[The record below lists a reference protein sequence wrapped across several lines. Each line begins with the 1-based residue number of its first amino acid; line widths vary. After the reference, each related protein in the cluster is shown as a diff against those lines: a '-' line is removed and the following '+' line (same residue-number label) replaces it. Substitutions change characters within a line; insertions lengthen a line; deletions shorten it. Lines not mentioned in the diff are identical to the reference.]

1 MIKVNY
7 KDTRTTPRQQ
17 LKSLNIRLI
26 KRSASDLMIFAGI
39 SVFWRA
45 LFIFKVL
52 INLITSLKLVSPKVN
67 LCQNPFF

>member
-17 LKSLNIRLI
+17 LKSLNIKLI

-52 INLITSLKLVSPKVN
+52 INLITSLELVSPKVN